1 MENKMTLGLQC
12 TPVLKMEQKQTFD
25 FIKSCPHCKAKNYLS
40 TFHKKAA
47 ELYGKGY
54 RGFPEPLCVSC
65 EKPLYPHK
73 GQQYTTKL
81 PFATAHYTVR
91 QAEDKA
97 GIFGKRLKRYTTLSL
112 LSPTSPVHD
121 TGSRVYKVKGG
132 RTVTI
137 KNDPKIYSKR
147 NILEIR
153 ICEELKAVWKFK
165 TPVICSIMDG
175 LRRWS
180 DKDVQNLYKGKGL
193 LVVSKLQG
201 ERITVNYE
209 PDSDKEVA
217 SKGMRT
223 LLVFRFP
230 L

>member
-12 TPVLKMEQKQTFD
+12 TPVLKMEQKQTLD
-25 FIKSCPHCKAKNYLS
+25 FIKSCPHCKTKNYLS

-54 RGFPEPLCVSC
+54 RGFPMPLCVSC
-65 EKPLYPHK
+65 EKPLYPRK
-73 GQQYTTKL
+73 GEQYTTKL
-81 PFATAHYTVR
+81 PFAVAHYTVR

-97 GIFGKRLKRYTTLSL
+97 EVFGKRLKQYTTLSL
-112 LSPTSPVHD
+112 LSPTSPVPD
-121 TGSRVYKVKGG
+121 TRGK
-132 RTVTI
+132 
-137 KNDPKIYSKR
+137 DPKIYSKR

-153 ICEELKAVWKFK
+153 ICEELKDVWKFK
-165 TPVICSIMDG
+165 KTVICTIMDG
-175 LRRWS
+175 LKKWS
-180 DKDVQNLYKGKGL
+180 DKDIQNLYKGKGL
-193 LVVSKLQG
+193 LVVSELLG
-201 ERITVNYE
+201 EKPTVNYE